1 MRFDR
6 KKVFDGL
13 RARFASKGLDKTQVE
28 IIGALL
34 DEFERREL
42 PDPRFLAYMLAT
54 AWGECQWRPVRE
66 IGRGKGK
73 DYGKPV
79 NGKRVYYGRG
89 LVQLTW
95 LENYEKL
102 GRALNIPLA
111 ENPDLALVPV
121 IAVDILFVGM
131 LDGMFAKDKK
141 GKPHSLARYFGEG
154 VDDPIGARRIING
167 TDKAEAFARWHRLI
181 LEVLE
186 AARMP
191 ADEIKPSADVPIDP
205 PAGKNEPAAIDVE
218 VPAPPPAGKAAAG
231 GIAGGVAAGAAAA
244 ASGFPWA
251 YVLLGAGV
259 IAAILFI
266 SIIIAKGQKNG

>member
-1 MRFDR
+1 MKLDR

-13 RARFASKGLDKTQVE
+13 RARFASKGLDKTQVGV
-28 IIGALL
+28 IGALL
-34 DEFERREL
+34 DEFERRAL
-42 PDPRFLAYMLAT
+42 PDVRFLAYMLAT

-66 IGRGKGK
+66 IGRGKGRE
-73 DYGKPV
+73 YGKPI
-79 NGKRVYYGRG
+79 NGRVYYGRG

-95 LENYEKL
+95 KDNYEKFGKL
-102 GRALNIPLA
+102 LNLPLVDEPDIALEL
-111 ENPDLALVPV
+111 DV
-121 IAVDILFVGM
+121 AVAVLFAGM
-131 LDGMFAKDKK
+131 INGLFAKDKK

-186 AARMP
+186 AARLP
-191 ADEIKPSADVPIDP
+191 GGEGKPSADVPVDP

-218 VPAPPPAGKAAAG
+218 VPAPAPAGKAAAG

-244 ASGFPWA
+244 ASGFHWA